1 MTRRFRVVAVL
12 AIALLALTARGG
24 FAAAGSAAADV
35 RAAHAAFARGD
46 DDDAIRLFTLA
57 LARPELRGAQR
68 GLAYVDRGLA
78 FERMKNYAAMIADME
93 QGVAL
98 RPHDPA
104 AYAGLALGYQ
114 RIGEPQRAIDTYT
127 RGIASAGPAASLLN
141 GRGQA
146 YRAAGDDVRA
156 RADFERAVALEPGF
170 RFTYRNLGSL
180 EFHELNY
187 DAALAD
193 FERLVAIDPGHADG
207 YLLRGAV
214 FSMLKQPD
222 AAMADFDHALALEPA
237 SEPAYRFRAFG
248 RFGIQQ
254 FSAAAADFA
263 SAARLQPARPE
274 NELWA
279 YVSRLKDRTA
289 DPASL
294 RVAAAR
300 FDRAVWPGPI
310 FGLLLGEQLY
320 TEVRSSATAGV
331 PPDVAKDRSCEAAF
345 YAAELALSR
354 GDVES
359 ARPIVREALGT
370 CFARDAEHGAVAAE
384 LRRLAA
390 LP

>member
-12 AIALLALTARGG
+12 AMALLACTARGG
-24 FAAAGSAAADV
+24 FAAADSAADDV

-46 DDDAIRLFTLA
+46 DDGAIRLFTRA

-78 FERMKNYAAMIADME
+78 FEREKNYAAMIADME

-98 RPHDPA
+98 RPHDRA

-114 RIGEPQRAIDTYT
+114 RNGEPQRAIDEYT
-127 RGIASAGPAASLLN
+127 RGLAAAGVGAFLLN

-156 RADFERAVALEPGF
+156 RADFEIAIALEPGF

-180 EFHELNY
+180 EFHELHY

-193 FERLVAIDPGHADG
+193 FDRLVALDPGHADG
-207 YLLRGAV
+207 YMLRGAV
-214 FSMLKQPD
+214 FSMLNQPD
-222 AAMADFDHALALEPA
+222 AAMADFDHALALEPE
-237 SEPAYRFRAFG
+237 SEPAYRFRALG

-289 DPASL
+289 DPAAL
-294 RVAAAR
+294 RAAAAR

-310 FGLLLGEQLY
+310 FGLLLDEQSY
-320 TEVRSSATAGV
+320 
-331 PPDVAKDRSCEAAF
+331 PDVRAFAMAGAPPAVANDRRCEAAF
-345 YAAELALSR
+345 YAAELAVSR
-354 GDVES
+354 GDTGT
-359 ARPIVREALGT
+359 ARPIIIEALGT

-390 LP
+390 RP